1 MWLMLS
7 AEAMARCSRIV
18 GLRMP
23 SRRTSVRALGALFA
37 FALVLGPSIAD
48 AGTAGNNPS
57 AERAKVR
64 AQKAKVATQVNAL
77 KATDAQVDRALAD
90 LAANVNGQQARVNE
104 AQRAVSQAEQAYA
117 DAQAA
122 VTAKQAE
129 IEQLKQEVREFA
141 VQAFVHPPGDDA
153 AATLD
158 SENPSD
164 AAERRALLDLQSN
177 TDADVLDQLSAAE
190 EDLQVQKDLA
200 EQARAKASAKKAELQ
215 SQLDDLKAAKAQQQV
230 YADQVQD
237 RLDQALFESAN
248 LETLDRQLSE
258 QIRQDEIS
266 RASRAGGRGGG
277 GGSAVGNVDTGRA
290 SCPTGGG
297 ITVAAS
303 IVDDVQR
310 LLDDAHADGVDM
322 CGGGYRSSADQI
334 ATRKA
339 NGCPDVYSSPASAC
353 HPPTAPP
360 GKSMHER
367 GLAIDFT
374 QGGRALNR
382 DSSGFKWLSAHAG
395 SYGFHNLPSEP
406 WHWSTNGN

>member
-1 MWLMLS
+1 
-7 AEAMARCSRIV
+7 V
-18 GLRMP
+18 GFRKP
-23 SRRTSVRALGALFA
+23 SRRTSVRALGAIFA
-37 FALVLGPSIAD
+37 FALVMGPAVAD
-48 AGTAGNNPS
+48 AGTSGNNPS

-64 AQKAKVATQVNAL
+64 AEKAKKATEVNAL

-90 LAANVNGQQARVNE
+90 LKANVAGQQARVNE
-104 AQRAVSQAEQAYA
+104 AQRAVNQAEAAYTE
-117 DAQAA
+117 AQAA
-122 VTAKQAE
+122 VEAKQAE
-129 IEQLKQEVREFA
+129 IVQLKQQVREFA

-153 AATLD
+153 AAQLD
-158 SENPSD
+158 SDNPSD

-177 TDADVLDQLSAAE
+177 NDADVLDQLNAAE
-190 EDLQVQKDLA
+190 EDLQVQQDLA
-200 EQARAKASAKKAELQ
+200 QQAKDRAASKKADLQ
-215 SQLDDLKAAKAQQQV
+215 SQLDELNAAKNQQQA
-230 YADQVQD
+230 YANQIQD
-237 RLDQALFESAN
+237 RLDNALFEAQN
-248 LETLDRQLSE
+248 LEQLDRQLSE
-258 QIRQDEIS
+258 QIRQSEIA
-266 RASRAGGRGGG
+266 RAKSAGGKGGG
-277 GGSAVGNVDTGRA
+277 GGSSVGNVDTARA

-303 IVDDVQR
+303 IVDSVQR

>member
-1 MWLMLS
+1 
-7 AEAMARCSRIV
+7 
-18 GLRMP
+18 
-23 SRRTSVRALGALFA
+23 VRALGAIFA
-37 FALVLGPSIAD
+37 FAVVMGPAVAD
-48 AGTAGNNPS
+48 AGTSGGNPS

-64 AQKAKVATQVNAL
+64 ADKAKKASEVNAL

-90 LAANVNGQQARVNE
+90 LKANVAGQQARVDE
-104 AQRAVSQAEQAYA
+104 AQRAVNQAEAAYA
-117 DAQAA
+117 EAQAA
-122 VTAKQAE
+122 VEAKQAE
-129 IEQLKQEVREFA
+129 IAVLKDKVREFA

-153 AATLD
+153 MATLD

-164 AAERRALLDLQSN
+164 AAERRALLDLQSSN
-177 TDADVLDQLSAAE
+177 DADVLDQLSAAQ
-190 EDLQVQKDLA
+190 EDLQVQQDLA
-200 EQARAKASAKKAELQ
+200 QQAKERATTKKAELQ
-215 SQLDDLKAAKAQQQV
+215 SKLDQLNAAKNQQQA
-230 YADQVQD
+230 YANQIQD
-237 RLDQALFESAN
+237 RLDHALLEAAN
-248 LETLDRQLSE
+248 LEALDRQLSE
-258 QIRQDEIS
+258 QIRQSEIA
-266 RASRAGGRGGG
+266 RAGRAGGSSRGGG
-277 GGSAVGNVDTGRA
+277 GSSVGNVDTARA

-303 IVDDVQR
+303 IVDKVQR

-339 NGCPDVYSSPASAC
+339 NGCPDVYTSPASSC

-374 QGGRALNR
+374 QGGRALTR
-382 DSSGFKWLSAHAG
+382 DSSGFSWLRSHAG
-395 SYGFHNLPSEP
+395 SYGFQNLPSEP